1 MSRAQQYPRLILA
14 LVCLPVFIGALDLT
28 IVSAVLPEVI
38 RSMTIEIQKL
48 DVAGWVVTG
57 YFVSYAISMT
67 FMGKVSDIAGRRL
80 VYLLCLAIFFVGSWL
95 VAASPGWPAGIAL
108 RVMQLFQ
115 DHPAAGFASLYA
127 LIAGRVIQAFG
138 AGAMVPVS
146 MALVADLYPPE
157 KRALPLGIIGAVDTA
172 GWVLGHLYG
181 GIMVQFMSWP
191 YLFWINLPVVFVI
204 FCITWWGLTGLP
216 RMDVKGGIDWI
227 GVTLLG
233 AALVLLNVGLGAPEV
248 GLEGSTALPSP
259 HRLYWVAGA
268 AVVFVIFL
276 LSQRRVRD
284 PILDLRIFS
293 NRNLSAASGVNL
305 LVGFC
310 IMVALVSV
318 PIFINVAGAADTMK
332 AALVTG
338 YLLCAF
344 TVPMALA
351 AIPGGWL
358 SERLGYRSSVVLG
371 LITAIVGFWMMSLW
385 KVEMAAP
392 GGRLLRQLATG
403 PRAGR
408 RSRHRLHGSGAGT
421 GRHRHRL
428 DHRADRRGG
437 HQRRRRTGPRDGVVA
452 RHHPP
457 PDRHER
463 QHELDD
469 GLWAAA
475 DDDPQPRNARPGR
488 CAGFGKDGQSG
499 ARCGDE
505 DHQRDGADF
514 SGRDRGGAGRRA
526 PAATRRR
533 AAPYSAIEREA
544 GESEPR
550 CVPQAAARS
559 CTRRRATA

>member
-1 MSRAQQYPRLILA
+1 MSRARQYPGLILA

-28 IVSAVLPEVI
+28 IVSAVLPDVI
-38 RSMTIEIQKL
+38 RSLTLEIQKL

-95 VAASPGWPAGIAL
+95 VAASPGWPAGVAL
-108 RVMQLFQ
+108 RVMHLFQ
-115 DHPAAGFASLYA
+115 NHPSPVFASLDA
-127 LIAGRVIQAFG
+127 LIAGRVVQAFG

-191 YLFWINLPVVFVI
+191 YLFWINLPVVAVI
-204 FCITWWGLTGLP
+204 FCITWWGLAGLP

-227 GVTLLG
+227 GVMLLG
-233 AALVLLNVGLGAPEV
+233 TALLLLNIGLGAPEP
-248 GLEGSTALPSP
+248 GLEGSAAPSP

-268 AVVFVIFL
+268 AVVFAIFL
-276 LSQRRVRD
+276 ISQRRVRD

-318 PIFINVAGAADTMK
+318 PIFINVAGAADTRK
-332 AALVTG
+332 AALITG

-358 SERLGYRSSVVLG
+358 SERLGYRTSVVVG
-371 LITAIVGFWMMSLW
+371 LITAIAGFWMMSLW
-385 KVEMAAP
+385 KVEMAAQAVAFFDSLRQGP
-392 GGRLLRQLATG
+392 ALSDARGTGFMAAGLALAGIGIGLTIAPIGTAVINGVGEQDRGMASSLVIILRLIGMSVSMSSMMAYGLRRTTVLSREMLGPDDALDLEKTARVALDVVTKITSEIALISLAVTVMALGVALLLRRGDLL
-403 PRAGR
+403 
-408 RSRHRLHGSGAGT
+408 SHR
-421 GRHRHRL
+421 
-428 DHRADRRGG
+428 
-437 HQRRRRTGPRDGVVA
+437 
-452 RHHPP
+452 
-457 PDRHER
+457 
-463 QHELDD
+463 
-469 GLWAAA
+469 
-475 DDDPQPRNARPGR
+475 
-488 CAGFGKDGQSG
+488 
-499 ARCGDE
+499 
-505 DHQRDGADF
+505 
-514 SGRDRGGAGRRA
+514 
-526 PAATRRR
+526 
-533 AAPYSAIEREA
+533 
-544 GESEPR
+544 
-550 CVPQAAARS
+550 
-559 CTRRRATA
+559 